1 MTLLI
6 SPDLCCHYIFP
17 TSHRLRPSVSLNSF
31 RFQEISHDAVNFFW
45 LGIKVAVSLARKDDE
60 LGIWNTLGEDIST
73 RAMRHITDNEVIVV
87 SHKDQGGYFDV
98 F

>member
-1 MTLLI
+1 M
-6 SPDLCCHYIFP
+6 
-17 TSHRLRPSVSLNSF
+17 
-31 RFQEISHDAVNFFW
+31 NFFW
-45 LGIKVAVSLARKDDE
+45 LGIKVTVSLARKDDE